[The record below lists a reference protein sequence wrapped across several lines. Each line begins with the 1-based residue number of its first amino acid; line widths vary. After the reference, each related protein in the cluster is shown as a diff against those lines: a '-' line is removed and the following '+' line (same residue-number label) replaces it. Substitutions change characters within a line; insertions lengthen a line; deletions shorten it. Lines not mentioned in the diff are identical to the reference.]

1 MKCQIKIYK
10 KSNNFLGYTFEF
22 SHDKFYMKVAAYRI
36 KYWFLCKSTK
46 VVNSLTLSEANPK
59 QIRHFVKLLQLA
71 ERFYV

>member
-36 KYWFLCKSTK
+36 KYSM
-46 VVNSLTLSEANPK
+46 
-59 QIRHFVKLLQLA
+59 
-71 ERFYV
+71 